1 MFYIKKE
8 LQEKNGDDSIIII
21 IIIIKHFQIRGPLA
35 SPQFGHFLL

>member
-8 LQEKNGDDSIIII
+8 LQEKNGDDSIII